1 MLYTHA
7 AAALIAAALAAAGTW
22 RVQEWRHAAIN
33 ADRAAAAQEARRNHE
48 RATRETETRRQREVT
63 HAQQQAADRAS
74 LARRDADSARAELD
88 RLRND
93 ITTARADAVPGS
105 ACPASD
111 RRAATAEHLL
121 AECSAAYQGLARTA
135 DGHAGDVRTLMQ
147 AWPK

>member
-7 AAALIAAALAAAGTW
+7 AAALIAAALAATGTW
-22 RVQEWRHAAIN
+22 RYQEYRHAAID
-33 ADRAAAAQEARRNHE
+33 ADRAAAAQEARRNQE
-48 RATRETETRRQREVT
+48 RATRETETNRQQKVT

-74 LARRDADSARAELD
+74 VARRDADSARAELE
-88 RLRND
+88 RLRDD

-105 ACPASD
+105 ACAASD
-111 RRAATAEHLL
+111 RRAAAAAELL
-121 AECSAAYQGLARTA
+121 AECSAAYQGMARTA